1 MAVAELHDMHV
12 RSGPRSSGHGAGEDS
27 IYRGK
32 QEGWKG
38 GGRHDI
44 LEEEKEEGERITA
57 GRGSSELLPSAP
69 RVLFGTSYDD
79 AGARA
84 AR

>member
-12 RSGPRSSGHGAGEDS
+12 RSGPAAMAQARTPSIGENK
-27 IYRGK
+27 RVGK
-32 QEGWKG
+32 